1 MAAAGIAGVL
11 LGFILKGPDMT
22 LSPEQ
27 SNAELSGGFSLARL
41 IVLLLAGAFVLLML
55 DIREEHLEPIKH
67 GYLFPWIP
75 IVYSGIMF
83 IACLVTFLRWRKPLR
98 RMLMALFVL
107 GIGVGLLGFWFH
119 THGHP
124 LHAIQFAVQAWR
136 SIPLP
141 HHGQPPTL
149 APLSFVGL
157 GLIGGISCSEWA
169 QKH

>member
-1 MAAAGIAGVL
+1 
-11 LGFILKGPDMT
+11 MT
-22 LSPEQ
+22 T
-27 SNAELSGGFSLARL
+27 SNSGHGESGGGFSLARC
-41 IVLLLAGAFVLLML
+41 IVLLLAGAFLLLML

-67 GYLFPWIP
+67 GFVFPWIP
-75 IVYSGIMF
+75 IVYSGIML
-83 IACLVTFLRWRKPLR
+83 ICCLVTFIRWHRPIRHL
-98 RMLMALFVL
+98 LMAMFVL

-124 LHAIQFAVQAWR
+124 LQAITFAMQAWR

-157 GLIGGISCSEWA
+157 GLIGAISCSDWA

>member
-1 MAAAGIAGVL
+1 MANSSSSSDTQL
-11 LGFILKGPDMT
+11 R
-22 LSPEQ
+22 
-27 SNAELSGGFSLARL
+27 GGFSLARL
-41 IVLLLAGAFVLLML
+41 IILLLAGAFVLLML

-75 IVYSGIMF
+75 IVYSGVMAIC
-83 IACLVTFLRWRKPLR
+83 CLVTFFRWSRPLR
-98 RMLMALFVL
+98 YTLMALSVV

-124 LHAIQFAVQAWR
+124 LRALQFAVQAWR

-157 GLIGGISCSEWA
+157 GLIGGVSCSNWA
-169 QKH
+169 QNH